1 MLGGFILRFI
11 KFIKFIELSMWLFC
25 CGMYR
30 SASTLQFQ
38 VTARLVTSA
47 GVGDQIGWIDFR
59 RFSDIKAQHAEHT
72 GYQVIKVHQCSD
84 AIATEFAQNNAVGV
98 YTYRDIRDVYV
109 SSMQQ
114 RQKTFEQVWQENF
127 LQQCLENHRHWL
139 ELPRVL
145 VSKYID
151 LTTHLPQEIQRIA
164 NHLGITLTADQAAQI
179 AADYAPNQQRARIEQ
194 FRQRLLLTPRD
205 PNDHR
210 ELVDYHDETNLLHMN
225 HIHSGENGRWREALS
240 MAQVAAIESQVM
252 DWCTQHQWDA
262 AVFLS

>member
-11 KFIKFIELSMWLFC
+11 RFIERFMWLFC

-38 VTARLVTSA
+38 VTARLVTLA
-47 GVGDQIGWIDFR
+47 GVGGQIGWIDFR
-59 RFSDIKAQHAEHT
+59 RFPDVKAQYAAHT
-72 GYQVIKVHQCSD
+72 GYQVIKVHQCSN
-84 AIATEFAQNNAVGV
+84 AIAAEFAQNKAIGV

-127 LQQCLENHRHWL
+127 LQQCLENHRHWV

-145 VSKYID
+145 VSRYID
-151 LTTHLPQEIQRIA
+151 LTTHLLQEIQRIA
-164 NHLGITLTADQAAQI
+164 DHLGITLTADEATQI
-179 AADYAPNQQRARIEQ
+179 AADYGLNQQQVRIKQ
-194 FRQRLLLTPRD
+194 FRQQLLLTPRD

-210 ELVDYHDETNLLHMN
+210 ELVDYHDETNLLHIN

-240 MAQVAAIESQVM
+240 TAQVTAIESQVT
-252 DWCTQHQWDA
+252 DWCAQHQYDA